1 MKIIFKITIA
11 ILLITANPLSAI
23 AQERT
28 LQIIDRS
35 YADINMLNGLYNVR
49 LLPCSFGQEK
59 FVDSVKFET
68 VDKKDLS
75 EIWLIYS
82 GFSANEKF
90 NQDQLNNKRI
100 AELKKKLPYL
110 NSASKI
116 KWTDMKI
123 AGLNNL
129 DTAKEQ
135 FHGFVLVYDYKAEQT
150 LGPVLDRHKN
160 WDSII
165 VVVDVTTSMLPSLM
179 EVNKWLDLN
188 YKNKQIDRFV
198 YFNDGDGIPDYM
210 KRLNSTGGIHTDT
223 SSNYSTYVKGIKK
236 YMVMG
241 LGNMDIAENVLEALI
256 YAQKFA
262 IPGSEIVLLSDNNS
276 TPRDT
281 ALIDSLKL
289 PVKVI
294 ACGVDGCDLN
304 TSLINIAYRT
314 GGSIHTGVNDVR
326 DFKNAKRPKDREI
339 IINIGDKKYITKGRS
354 LKCVNCNCDP
364 DLRYF

>member
-1 MKIIFKITIA
+1 MKIIFKIAIA
-11 ILLITANPLSAI
+11 ILLITANPLSVI
-23 AQERT
+23 AQDRT

-82 GFSANEKF
+82 GFSVNEKF

-276 TPRDT
+276 SPRDT

-314 GGSIHTGVNDVR
+314 GGSIHTGVSDVR

>member
-1 MKIIFKITIA
+1 MKIIIRKLFTTLPFIC
-11 ILLITANPLSAI
+11 LYFYSI
-23 AQERT
+23 AQDRT
-28 LQIIDRS
+28 LQVIDKS
-35 YADINMLNGLYNVR
+35 YADINMLKGLYNVR
-49 LLPCSFGQEK
+49 LLPCSFGKEK
-59 FVDSVKFET
+59 FVDSIQFNNI
-68 VDKKDLS
+68 DRKDIS

-82 GFSANEKF
+82 GFSINENF
-90 NQDQLNNKRI
+90 NQEDLNNQRI
-100 AELKKKLPYL
+100 AELTKKLPFL
-110 NSASKI
+110 KSNSKI

-210 KRLNSTGGIHTDT
+210 KRLNATGGIHTDT

-236 YMVMG
+236 YMIMG
-241 LGNMDIAENVLEALI
+241 LGNMDKAENVLEALI
-256 YAQKFA
+256 TAQKFA
-262 IPGSEIVLLSDNNS
+262 RPGSEIVLLSDNNS
-276 TPRDT
+276 SPRDT

-294 ACGVDGCDLN
+294 ACGVDDCDIN

-314 GGSIHTGVNDVR
+314 GGSIHTGLSDVR
-326 DFKNAKRPKDREI
+326 DFKNARRPKDKEI
-339 IINIGDKKYITKGRS
+339 IINIGPKKYITKGRS
-354 LKCVNCNCDP
+354 LKCINCNCDP

>member
-1 MKIIFKITIA
+1 MKIIFKIAIA
-11 ILLITANPLSAI
+11 ILLITSNQLSVI

-82 GFSANEKF
+82 GFSVNEKF

-135 FHGFVLVYDYKAEQT
+135 FHGFVFVYDYKAEQT

-241 LGNMDIAENVLEALI
+241 LGNMDKAENVLEALI

-276 TPRDT
+276 SPRDT

-294 ACGVDGCDLN
+294 ACGVDDCDLN

-314 GGSIHTGVNDVR
+314 GGSIHTGVSDVR
-326 DFKNAKRPKDREI
+326 DFKNAKQPKDREI

>member
-1 MKIIFKITIA
+1 MKIIIQKLFTIP
-11 ILLITANPLSAI
+11 IFTFLFFTSV

-49 LLPCSFGQEK
+49 LLPCSFGKEK
-59 FVDSVKFET
+59 FVDSIQFNNI
-68 VDKKDLS
+68 DRKDLS

-82 GFSANEKF
+82 GFSTNENF
-90 NQDQLNNKRI
+90 NQDQLNNLRI
-100 AELKKKLPYL
+100 AELNKKLPFL
-110 NSASKI
+110 KSTTKI

-135 FHGFVLVYDYKAEQT
+135 FHGFVLVYDYKAEKT

-179 EVNKWLDLN
+179 ELNKWLDLN

-210 KRLNSTGGIHTDT
+210 KRLNATGGVHTDT
-223 SSNYSTYVKGIKK
+223 SSNYNTYVKGIKK
-236 YMVMG
+236 YMIMG
-241 LGNMDIAENVLEALI
+241 LGNMDIGENVLEALI
-256 YAQKFA
+256 TAQKFA
-262 IPGSEIVLLSDNNS
+262 RPGSEIVLLSDNNS
-276 TPRDT
+276 SPRDT

-294 ACGVDGCDLN
+294 ACGVNDCDIN

-314 GGSIHTGVNDVR
+314 GGSIHTGISDVR
-326 DFKNAKRPKDREI
+326 YFKNAKYPKEKEI
-339 IINIGDKKYITKGRS
+339 IINIGPKKYITFGRS
-354 LKCVNCNCDP
+354 LKCINCTCDP
-364 DLRYF
+364 DLKYF

>member
-1 MKIIFKITIA
+1 
-11 ILLITANPLSAI
+11 
-23 AQERT
+23 
-28 LQIIDRS
+28 
-35 YADINMLNGLYNVR
+35 
-49 LLPCSFGQEK
+49 
-59 FVDSVKFET
+59 
-68 VDKKDLS
+68 
-75 EIWLIYS
+75 
-82 GFSANEKF
+82 
-90 NQDQLNNKRI
+90 
-100 AELKKKLPYL
+100 
-110 NSASKI
+110 
-116 KWTDMKI
+116 MKI

-135 FHGFVLVYDYKAEQT
+135 FHGFVLVYDYKAEPT

-165 VVVDVTTSMLPSLM
+165 VVVDVTTSMLPSLL

-210 KRLNSTGGIHTDT
+210 KRLNATGGIHTDT
-223 SSNYSTYVKGIKK
+223 SSDYATYMKGIKK

-241 LGNMDIAENVLEALI
+241 LGNMDKAENVLEALI

-262 IPGSEIVLLSDNNS
+262 KPGSEIILLSDNNS
-276 TPRDT
+276 SPRDT
-281 ALIDSLKL
+281 ALIDSLTI

-294 ACGVDGCDLN
+294 ACGAEGCDLN

-314 GGSIHTGVNDVR
+314 GGSIHTGTSDVR
-326 DFKNAKRPKDREI
+326 DFKNARRVKDREI
-339 IINIGDKKYITKGRS
+339 IINIGSKKYITKGRS
-354 LKCVNCNCDP
+354 LKCINCYCDP

>member
-1 MKIIFKITIA
+1 MKIIFKIAIA
-11 ILLITANPLSAI
+11 ILLITANQLSVI

-82 GFSANEKF
+82 GFSVNEKF

-110 NSASKI
+110 NSASNI

-210 KRLNSTGGIHTDT
+210 KQLNSTGGIHTDT

-241 LGNMDIAENVLEALI
+241 LGNMDKAENVLEALI

-276 TPRDT
+276 SPRDT

-294 ACGVDGCDLN
+294 ACGVDDCDLN

-314 GGSIHTGVNDVR
+314 GGSIHTGVSDVR
-326 DFKNAKRPKDREI
+326 DFKNAKRPKDRET
-339 IINIGDKKYITKGRS
+339 IINIGDKKYITIGRS
-354 LKCVNCNCDP
+354 LKCANCNCDP